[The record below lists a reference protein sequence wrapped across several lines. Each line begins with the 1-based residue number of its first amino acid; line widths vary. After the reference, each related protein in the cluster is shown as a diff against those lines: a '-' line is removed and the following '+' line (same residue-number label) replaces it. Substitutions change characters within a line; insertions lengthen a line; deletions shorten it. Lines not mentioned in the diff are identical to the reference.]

1 MKIAMASDHAGFRL
15 KEALKTFLAEKGHT
29 VTDFGTDN
37 ETSVDYPDF
46 GIKAARAV
54 ANGACET
61 GILVC
66 YTGIGM
72 SIIANKVKGIRAAL
86 CHNQL
91 TVEMSRRHNNANVLC
106 LGARIVPEEL
116 AKELAE
122 LWLST
127 PFEGDRHLRRTNKI
141 ADYEKT

>member
-1 MKIAMASDHAGFRL
+1 MKIAIASDHAGFRL
-15 KEALKTFLAEKGHT
+15 KEALKTFLSEKGHA
-29 VTDFGTDN
+29 VADFGTDN

-46 GIKAARAV
+46 GVKAAKAV
-54 ANGACET
+54 ANDTCES

-106 LGARIVPEEL
+106 LGSRIVPEEL
-116 AKELAE
+116 AKELAG

-127 PFEGDRHLRRTNKI
+127 PFEGDRHLRRVNKI
-141 ADYEKT
+141 SDYEKT